1 MKNFKVIY
9 LPYGREDKEW
19 MYVQAT
25 SAQEAAYNFKAGIV
39 IRIEEE

>member
-19 MYVQAT
+19 MYVQAK
-25 SAQEAAYNFKAGIV
+25 SSQEAAANFKAGIV